1 MLTVVG
7 GPEFGRELRCRFS
20 AGGACQ
26 RVVIGCK
33 RNWQI
38 TGATQRLRGTAW
50 LSPLRSVVGASF
62 QLISSA
68 SRPRMAICST
78 RASGS
83 GKAAL
88 KLPRLRS
95 ASIPTANRD
104 CFSHGAYWTSLYRC
118 NGKCTGR
125 WYCHTHKRDPI
136 LRELI
141 SPVLGKPKKEER
153 SRRDESGFVCASDRS
168 GSKPHRLLC
177 GWGLAIVRRRSF

>member
-1 MLTVVG
+1 
-7 GPEFGRELRCRFS
+7 
-20 AGGACQ
+20 
-26 RVVIGCK
+26 
-33 RNWQI
+33 
-38 TGATQRLRGTAW
+38 
-50 LSPLRSVVGASF
+50 
-62 QLISSA
+62 
-68 SRPRMAICST
+68 MAICST

-95 ASIPTANRD
+95 ASIPRANRG

-141 SPVLGKPKKEER
+141 SPVLGKPKKRRGLGEMSQASFALLIALALSLTVYFAVGAWQSSADDHSRQAGTILYER
-153 SRRDESGFVCASDRS
+153 
-168 GSKPHRLLC
+168 P
-177 GWGLAIVRRRSF
+177 